1 MVNNVFNKKLAEF
14 FDKMDDKMLKIKLNS
29 AIDMLKKGNT
39 EELAK
44 KISKIDKDE
53 LLEKINDFDI
63 SRLNELNI
71 DVEEIK
77 KNINTEDLEKLK
89 NLVGEHGEEII
100 GKLKNM
106 LE

>member
-1 MVNNVFNKKLAEF
+1 M
-14 FDKMDDKMLKIKLNS
+14 
-29 AIDMLKKGNT
+29 
-39 EELAK
+39 
-44 KISKIDKDE
+44 
-53 LLEKINDFDI
+53 LEKINDFDI

-77 KNINTEDLEKLK
+77 KNVNTEDLEKLK

-100 GKLKNM
+100 EKLKNM